1 MDKYEWRRLKKIALR
16 KQTLQT
22 VGLKKT
28 KQNENEDSKN
38 RFFSHPV
45 FEFSSSDK
53 EIEEKVKKIEN
64 GQNEEKVKK
73 N

>member
-28 KQNENEDSKN
+28 KQNENKDSKKSLFCILRKQTLQTVGQKN

-45 FEFSSSDK
+45 
-53 EIEEKVKKIEN
+53 
-64 GQNEEKVKK
+64 
-73 N
+73 